1 MSMLDRY
8 RRQPQAQET
17 AATDPAPGYGT
28 PPPPPAFVPPPLA
41 PVAPAVGRALYEA
54 YTHEPTNKRT
64 PARLRVEYGDG
75 GIALM
80 AYAYLMEVY
89 CPSHQHLS
97 LIFTNVVIT
106 LKGHHLDHL
115 LEPLQESKAR
125 AIHCFNPTRYEQ
137 PEAGNPLILSI
148 KRESLQEAARAA
160 KSSANA
166 KT

>member
-1 MSMLDRY
+1 MSLFDRY
-8 RRQPQAQET
+8 LKPGQSQAQQQEPIE
-17 AATDPAPGYGT
+17 DAPHKT
-28 PPPPPAFVPPPLA
+28 TMPPALVPVEPRPGGITDY
-41 PVAPAVGRALYEA
+41 VA

-75 GIALM
+75 SIALM

-125 AIHCFNPTRYEQ
+125 AIHCFNPARYEQ
-137 PEAGNPLILSI
+137 PAAGKPLITSI

-160 KSSANA
+160 KSPTSA